1 MENIISMI
9 GNYGFPIVI
18 CLLLC
23 YYVKYINDKMTDT
36 INTLEQ
42 SHLNEIKILTETIE
56 RNTQAVTIL
65 NERLNNNV
73 SMDNRE

>member
-1 MENIISMI
+1 MDNIINLI
-9 GNYGFPIVI
+9 GNYGFPVVI

-23 YYVKYINDKMTDT
+23 YYVKYINDKMTET
-36 INTLEQ
+36 IDNLEK

-65 NERLNNNV
+65 NERLINNG
-73 SMDNRE
+73 MDCE